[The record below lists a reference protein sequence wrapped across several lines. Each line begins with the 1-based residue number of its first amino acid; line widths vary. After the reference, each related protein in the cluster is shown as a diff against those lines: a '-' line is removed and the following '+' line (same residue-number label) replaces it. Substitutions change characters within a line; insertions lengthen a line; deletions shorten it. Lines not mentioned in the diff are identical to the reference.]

1 MKNISVRVTDDKYLI
16 SFPYDLDAI
25 NWVKTLAGRRWVQS
39 EKHWTASRD
48 LPNARIMHVDGV
60 FTDEPLLN
68 LLSIRPQK
76 GDDHDWCVTAT
87 LFKHQIEFS
96 DWCVMKPRIMLIGEP
111 GVGKT
116 LMSMLWLKR
125 HFVHP
130 KNVLIVCPLSL
141 CGNWREELQRFTG
154 ETAHIIHGTKKDKE
168 RALSQQGIHII
179 NYEGMVKIKTN
190 DPRPEVVAL
199 NKTTLIMDEAHQMKV
214 SSSTRSKV
222 MWKYAKS
229 LQNCIGLTGTP
240 VSQGPHD
247 YFSQFRILDDRL
259 LGAGFSAFKT
269 RYCEISPIY
278 GVPHATKITG
288 YKNLD
293 ELNQIIAPYTFTVRK
308 KDCLDLPEKQYQVI
322 HTELSDQQQAAY
334 AEIKDEMILE
344 LEGGTITAQN
354 ILTRLVKLQQI
365 TQGFIMTSEKPP
377 RTLRFKDNAKLDVVL
392 DLILGSTDHVIIV
405 CKFRDDVQV
414 LSEAMVKHG
423 ILHQKIYGDVDPV
436 NRQGIVNAFQQGVFR
451 VLIGQIQTIGT
462 GFNLTAASRMIFFSN
477 TFSHVEREQA
487 EDRLHR
493 IGQRATCQYIDV
505 VARGTIDEKIL
516 EALRSKKDMAQQMQE
531 MRMSASFIKT
541 L

>member
-1 MKNISVRVTDDKYLI
+1 MKNITVRVTDDKYLI

-39 EKHWTASRD
+39 EKHWIASRD

-60 FTDEPLLN
+60 FTDDALLN
-68 LLSIRPQK
+68 LKAIRPQR
-76 GDDHDWCVTAT
+76 GDEYDWKILAP
-87 LFKHQIEFS
+87 LYKHQQEFS

-125 HFVHP
+125 HCVHP

-141 CGNWREELQRFTG
+141 CGNWKEELQRFTG

-168 RALSQQGIHII
+168 RALAQSGIHII
-179 NYEGMVKIKTN
+179 NYEGLVQVKTN

-199 NKTTLIMDEAHQMKV
+199 DKTTMIADELHAAKNA
-214 SSSTRSKV
+214 SSTRSKV
-222 MWKYAKS
+222 LWKYART
-229 LQNCIGLTGTP
+229 LQNFIGMTGTP

-293 ELNQIIAPYTFTVRK
+293 ELNKIIAPYTHTIRK
-308 KDCLDLPEKQYQVI
+308 ADCLDLPEKTYQVI

-344 LEGGTITAQN
+344 LEGDTITAQN
-354 ILTRLVKLQQI
+354 ILTRIVKMQQI

-377 RTLRFKDNAKLDVVL
+377 KTLRFKDNAKLDVVL
-392 DLILGSTDHVIIV
+392 DLILGSTDPVVIV
-405 CKFRDDVQV
+405 CKFRDDVAI

-423 ILHQKIYGDVDPV
+423 ILHQKIYGDIDPGA
-436 NRQGIVNAFQQGVFR
+436 RQVIVNAFQQGVFR

-477 TFSHVEREQA
+477 TFNHVEREQA

-493 IGQRATCQYIDV
+493 IGQKGTCQYIDV

-516 EALRSKKDMAQQMQE
+516 EALRSKKDMAMQMQE